1 MELKEKV
8 ENEVSEEIKQKIVY
22 MNLKYKMTPVEL
34 MYKFNI
40 SLNQIR
46 YILYNSKY
54 RKYRADYNS
63 RIGNGIMM
71 NSKVKPMFTEE
82 EIIKMIE
89 LRNNGVTFQKIA
101 SLYKCTATTA
111 RNYILRY
118 TNMNKVHLKTET
130 FTTEEIAEMY
140 RLRSIKLTY
149 VDIAEYFKTE
159 PSIVRYY
166 VMKYIKK
173 KNIDVNK
180 VVSDKRYT
188 EKQVEEMSELRKKGL
203 SYAKIAK
210 VLGGN
215 ASTIILYLKE
225 YNKNKLQ

>member
-8 ENEVSEEIKQKIVY
+8 ENEVDEEIKQKIVY
-22 MNLKYKMTPVEL
+22 MNLKYKMTPTAL

-46 YILYNSKY
+46 NILYNSKY

-63 RIGNGIMM
+63 RIGNGIMLD
-71 NSKVKPMFTEE
+71 SKAKPMFTEE

-89 LRNNGVTFQKIA
+89 LRNNGATFQKIA
-101 SLYKCTATTA
+101 SLYKCTPTTA
-111 RNYILRY
+111 RDYILRY
-118 TNMNKVHLKTET
+118 KNMNNVYLKTET
-130 FTTEEIAEMY
+130 FTSEEIAEMY
-140 RLRSIKLTY
+140 RLRLIKLTY

-166 VMKYIKK
+166 VMKHIKK

-188 EKQVEEMSELRKKGL
+188 EKQVEEMNELRKKGL

-210 VLGGN
+210 ILGGN